1 MGYFTPS
8 KPKNISHDFTFD
20 VDYTDYEP
28 DKGLLSNIESQTGL
42 GDKFSSAYD
51 NMMDPSSPWY
61 QQMYGDLRRNIGDS
75 YADMTTNM
83 NTSLA
88 QRGIAGGGLSS
99 LLGASNIN
107 RAGEQIRKG
116 QTDILNTGLGRAS
129 QFGQMASG
137 AYGQAG
143 GLLGSIDTKR
153 LQTDMSNA
161 SQSNAYNQYLNTSRF
176 NLKALNKQ
184 RQDAWE
190 NQRSNARL
198 GLLNTALTIGGG
210 LLGGGLG
217 AAAGKGLASLFGGA
231 GGGAQPTS
239 SLAMSNFP
247 EYDLTGSLGY
257 GQNNFNFNIPTFDP
271 SGNSGVTYP

>member
-1 MGYFTPS
+1 
-8 KPKNISHDFTFD
+8 
-20 VDYTDYEP
+20 
-28 DKGLLSNIESQTGL
+28 
-42 GDKFSSAYD
+42 
-51 NMMDPSSPWY
+51 
-61 QQMYGDLRRNIGDS
+61 MYGDLRRNIGDS